1 MNFNPSILKG
11 TGIAMVT
18 PFNEDK
24 TIDFTGLR
32 KLTRFLID
40 GGVDYLVVM
49 GTTGES
55 VTVSADEK
63 QAILEA
69 VMDENKGKLPI
80 VYGLGGNNTLTIAKE
95 MQSMEVKGISAFLS
109 VSPYYNKPTQEGIYR
124 HYELLSFAS
133 QLPIILYNVPG
144 RTGSNMTAAT
154 TLRLAHDFENI
165 VAVKEAS
172 GNMEQ
177 VMEIINNRPEGFLV
191 ISGDDNLTYPMIA
204 LGGDG
209 VISVSGQAY
218 PRLFSGMVRDA
229 LQGNFA
235 DARKA
240 HFALFAFTQMLF
252 AEGNPG
258 GIKAALEYLG
268 VCGATMRQPL
278 WPISEGL
285 KASLLGEMDKI
296 DQEK

>member
-1 MNFNPSILKG
+1 MSFNPNSLKG

-63 QAILEA
+63 KAILET
-69 VMDENKGKLPI
+69 VMDENNGKLPI
-80 VYGLGGNNTLTIAKE
+80 VYGLGGNNTLAIAKE
-95 MQSMEVKGISAFLS
+95 MQSMNAEGISAFLS

-124 HYELLSFAS
+124 HYEILAQAS

-177 VMEIINNRPEGFLV
+177 VMEIIKNRPDGFLV
-191 ISGDDNLTYPMIA
+191 ISGDDNLTYPMIT

-218 PRLFSGMVRDA
+218 PRLFSDMVRNA
-229 LQGNFA
+229 LQGKFTE
-235 DARKA
+235 ARKA
-240 HFALFAFTQMLF
+240 HYSLFTFTQMLF

-258 GIKAALEYLG
+258 GIKAALENLG
-268 VCGATMRQPL
+268 VCGASMRQPL
-278 WPISEGL
+278 WPISDAL
-285 KASLLGEMDKI
+285 KANLLEEMSKI
-296 DQEK
+296 NSAK